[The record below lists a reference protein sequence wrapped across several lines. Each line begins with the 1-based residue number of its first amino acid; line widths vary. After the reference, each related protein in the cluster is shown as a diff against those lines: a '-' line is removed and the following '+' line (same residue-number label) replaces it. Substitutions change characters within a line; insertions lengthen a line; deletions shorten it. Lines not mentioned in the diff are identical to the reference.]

1 MLPVSS
7 LREGPRRDA
16 LTSTDS
22 ASGILTAIKYRG
34 EILGPTIRP
43 YTGAVGPGLPPMYDK
58 ARPHEA
64 KLYKQILEDEGIDN
78 TDPHAHLT

>member
-1 MLPVSS
+1 MIDLEVSGEAVENVMLPVSS
-7 LREGPRRDA
+7 FREGPRRDA

-43 YTGAVGPGLPPMYDK
+43 YTGAVGPGLPPDV
-58 ARPHEA
+58 
-64 KLYKQILEDEGIDN
+64 
-78 TDPHAHLT
+78 